1 MWLDEHHHGDIALVT
16 RSGACS
22 YVDLYRAISDRM
34 RVLRGL
40 DDGIAIVTAS
50 MTADFVAT
58 LLALL
63 SLGRPVAVFSPSWTA
78 DERDTRRAL
87 LGPCVELDAQGA
99 VTRRWHG
106 APVPVHPLA
115 RLILFTT
122 GSTGRPKAVQLSE
135 SNIRSNT
142 RAVIEAIAFRT
153 ADTQTLFLPL
163 SYSYGLL
170 GQLLP
175 ALDQGMRT
183 DLVERL
189 VDLSDGLVAQ
199 TIRGMIS
206 GVPSH
211 YETILRMVP
220 PGDVC
225 HGVSHVVTAGA
236 YSSPDLRRRLHQ
248 VFPDATIYNNYGQT
262 EASPRIL
269 CFTSAH
275 PLFYSP
281 ATGYPVGDLRVRC
294 SEHGELL
301 VSGSQVMLGYLG
313 DAEGTRDKVTDGW
326 LATGDLASIAGDG
339 LVTVTGRVDDLVNIG
354 GERTSA
360 IEIESAIRRVDGV
373 RNVAVL
379 FVPDD
384 LYGVASVAY
393 VEVTGSEVTED
404 EIFGALRRLV
414 SGHKIPRALHV
425 IPALPLNPHGKVD
438 RAALTAMSRHPTL
451 SSLLPHLRG

>member
-1 MWLDEHHHGDIALVT
+1 MWLDEHHHRDIALVT
-16 RSGACS
+16 RAGTCS
-22 YVDLYRAISDRM
+22 YADLYRDISERM

-40 DDGIAIVTAS
+40 DDGIVVLTAS
-50 MTADFVAT
+50 MTVDFVAT

-63 SLGRPVAVFSPSWTA
+63 SLGRPAAVFSPSWTT
-78 DERDTRRAL
+78 DERDARRAL
-87 LGPCVELDAQGA
+87 VGFSVELDAQGS
-99 VTRRWHG
+99 VTRQWHG

-122 GSTGRPKAVQLSE
+122 GSTGQPKAVQLSE

-142 RAVIEAIAFRT
+142 RAVIEALAFRT

-175 ALDQGMRT
+175 ALERGMRT
-183 DLVERL
+183 DLVARL

-199 TIRGMIS
+199 TIQGMIS

-220 PGDVC
+220 PGYAC
-225 HGVSHVVTAGA
+225 HRLSHIVTAGA

-248 VFPDATIYNNYGQT
+248 AFPDATIYNNYGQT

-294 SEHGELL
+294 SESGELL
-301 VSGSQVMLGYLG
+301 VGGSQVMLGYLG
-313 DAEGTRDKVTDGW
+313 DAEGTRDKMSDGW
-326 LATGDLASIAGDG
+326 LATGDLASIAEDG
-339 LVTVTGRVDDLVNIG
+339 LVTITGRIDELVNVG

-360 IEIESAIRRVDGV
+360 IEIESAIRRVNGV

-379 FVPDD
+379 IVSDD
-384 LYGVASVAY
+384 LYGVACIAY
-393 VEVTGSEVTED
+393 VEVVGSDVTED
-404 EIFGALRRLV
+404 EILGALRRLV
-414 SGHKIPRALHV
+414 SPHKIPRELHV

-438 RAALTAMSRHPTL
+438 KTALTTLYRRPTPL
-451 SSLLPHLRG
+451 